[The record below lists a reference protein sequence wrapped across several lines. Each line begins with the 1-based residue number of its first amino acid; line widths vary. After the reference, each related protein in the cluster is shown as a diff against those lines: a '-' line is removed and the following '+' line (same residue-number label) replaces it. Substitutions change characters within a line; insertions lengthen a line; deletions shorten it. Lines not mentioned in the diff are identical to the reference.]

1 MTSSCPLTLLMLIQ
15 WVLEYLYS
23 NFQSIFFQ
31 MYGNISIK
39 CLPGINEQ
47 AKIFLR
53 IAFSSAGESETYE
66 DPHFVT
72 IMQLIASRM
81 SVSHWRSWHSGWSD
95 AECIL
100 FPVLLH
106 PVYAKQTRQMSKVKQ
121 NKQSIAVRKHASPLR
136 EVTCHTGSHSVT
148 CRPAVVT
155 FPPLRQPIKAG
166 TRFGDPGEMQG
177 WVDLVGWLHTE
188 VVYPSRYGHPSK
200 Y

>member
-1 MTSSCPLTLLMLIQ
+1 MFARGRHYDAARLYARLCHAFLVYLFLLHSIDTFFETLSIRQAAYDFFMSVNVVNVNT
-15 WVLEYLYS
+15 VLEYLYS

-81 SVSHWRSWHSGWSD
+81 SVSH
-95 AECIL
+95 
-100 FPVLLH
+100 
-106 PVYAKQTRQMSKVKQ
+106 
-121 NKQSIAVRKHASPLR
+121 
-136 EVTCHTGSHSVT
+136 
-148 CRPAVVT
+148 
-155 FPPLRQPIKAG
+155 
-166 TRFGDPGEMQG
+166 
-177 WVDLVGWLHTE
+177 
-188 VVYPSRYGHPSK
+188 
-200 Y
+200 